1 MKPHAERPF
10 INYFLTGTR
19 VDSNGLITY
28 EVWAKRK
35 MTEEQI
41 DENVAA
47 WVPLVH
53 KEYLLSKEP
62 FKIWVY
68 DIYFDENKKEA

>member
-1 MKPHAERPF
+1 MNPHAELPF
-10 INYFLTGTR
+10 INYFLAGTR
-19 VDSNGLITY
+19 VDSNGLMTY

-47 WVPLVH
+47 WIPLVH
-53 KEYLLSKEP
+53 KEYPTSKGP
-62 FKIWVY
+62 FKIWID
-68 DIYFDENKKEA
+68 DIYFDENKKDA

>member
-1 MKPHAERPF
+1 M
-10 INYFLTGTR
+10 
-19 VDSNGLITY
+19 TY
-28 EVWAKRK
+28 EVWVKRK

-68 DIYFDENKKEA
+68 DIYFDENKKDA